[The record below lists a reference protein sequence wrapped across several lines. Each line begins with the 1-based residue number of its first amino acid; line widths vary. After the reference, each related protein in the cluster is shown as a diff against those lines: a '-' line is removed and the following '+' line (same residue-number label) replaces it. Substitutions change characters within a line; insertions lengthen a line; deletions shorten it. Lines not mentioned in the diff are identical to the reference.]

1 MYICKIL
8 LKCWLR
14 HDKITLG
21 STIDGRRF
29 ALFGGTVTL
38 RLHRNPKG
46 NLGKEGVCYVD
57 YRKSDSGTS
66 IMWYVRASVLDIRSD
81 FIMERHRNSRPAPLK

>member
-1 MYICKIL
+1 MQVCKIL
-8 LKCWLR
+8 FKYLLR

-21 STIDGRRF
+21 SIIDGRRF

-66 IMWYVRASVLDIRSD
+66 IMWYLLQYWIYDRISSWKDTEIAALL
-81 FIMERHRNSRPAPLK
+81 H

>member
-1 MYICKIL
+1 MQVCKIL
-8 LKCWLR
+8 LKYLLR

-29 ALFGGTVTL
+29 ALSGGTVTL

-66 IMWYVRASVLDIRSD
+66 IMWYLLQYWIYDRISSWKDTEIAALL
-81 FIMERHRNSRPAPLK
+81 H

>member
-1 MYICKIL
+1 MQVCKIL
-8 LKCWLR
+8 LKYLLR

-21 STIDGRRF
+21 SIIDGRRF

-66 IMWYVRASVLDIRSD
+66 IMWYLLQYWIYDRISSWKDTEIAALL
-81 FIMERHRNSRPAPLK
+81 H